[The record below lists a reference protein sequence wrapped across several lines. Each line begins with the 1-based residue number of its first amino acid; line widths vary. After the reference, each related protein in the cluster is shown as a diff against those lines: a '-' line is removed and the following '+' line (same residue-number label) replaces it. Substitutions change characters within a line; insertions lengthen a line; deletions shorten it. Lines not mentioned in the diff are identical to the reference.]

1 MTTRITG
8 GGLRG
13 RRLHSK
19 RSAGLRPTTERV
31 RASIFSMLGREVLE
45 GSRVLDLYSGTGA
58 LGIEA
63 LSRGAAWADFV
74 ESHPRR
80 CHEIRES
87 LKQFGLMDRASV
99 QRAKVE
105 RALGSM
111 DGNYDLIL
119 GDPPYDFDQW
129 EVLLQGM
136 EDAELLREGGLL
148 VLEHRTANSLAD
160 RYGGFRLVTTRRHGD
175 SSVSVYK

>member
-8 GGLRG
+8 GSLRG
-13 RRLHSK
+13 QKLRSA

-31 RASIFSMLGREVLE
+31 RSAIFSMLGRNMVE
-45 GSRVLDLYSGTGA
+45 GARVLDLYSGTGA

-80 CHEIRES
+80 CREIRETLGRLGLLNLAGVHRARS
-87 LKQFGLMDRASV
+87 EKALKLM
-99 QRAKVE
+99 E
-105 RALGSM
+105 GT
-111 DGNYDLIL
+111 YELIL
-119 GDPPYDFDQW
+119 ADPPYSFNKW
-129 EVLLQGM
+129 ESLVQGM
-136 EDAELLREGGLL
+136 EDAELLSKEGLL
-148 VLEHRTANSLAD
+148 VLEHRTASPLAD
-160 RYGGFRLVTTRRHGD
+160 SYGGLGLVTTLRHGD